1 MSFVFDGFA
10 QLEPLVTQPDPAAAQ
25 SVQLFHPVGYLVV
38 VGALKLRAYYVGS
51 SNARNFDMEVQRH
64 GSCVG
69 GGLHKQHQD
78 RLRIRH
84 TQVPRLYCVRRDP
97 QRALHVSEGTR
108 THRVQGR
115 A

>member
-38 VGALKLRAYYVGS
+38 VGALKQRAYYVGS

-69 GGLHKQHQD
+69 GGLRKQHQAP
-78 RLRIRH
+78 
-84 TQVPRLYCVRRDP
+84 VP
-97 QRALHVSEGTR
+97 S
-108 THRVQGR
+108 THSSYSST
-115 A
+115 ATLLCTA